1 MMRQLPIRIRLT
13 LWYSVM
19 FATAALLLSSTSW
32 WMLRR
37 TIDATTRQD
46 LEERI
51 DDIRMQL
58 QQFGAPPGSLSTQQ
72 RFDTIYHYRD
82 DGKWLQIQDQ
92 DGHWVYRSSRMVV
105 LGDSA
110 PLSRT
115 LSKGS
120 SIEFTQGTRH
130 VCALIRLVSIGER
143 YYTVQTGASINKQQV
158 LLEHF
163 GLGLLLLTPVV
174 LIVAILAGHIMS
186 RKALTPV
193 ALIATEARRIS
204 DRNLDQRL
212 PVSAANDELSELSL
226 TLNSMLARIDA
237 GFRSVREFTANA
249 SHELRTP
256 LARLRTEIDIALLR
270 PRSADEHTDT
280 LQHLQETTIDMT
292 TLIDTLLTLA
302 RRESGSDSLNLAAV
316 NLESVIQRTLD
327 DWYPI
332 TAHLGIDLRR
342 EGDEAFRSSP
352 LIVRADGPSLQRLM
366 NIWMDNACKFTERGG
381 RIAVIAELRGDK
393 VILGLED
400 SGIGIPLDQQ
410 RRVFERF
417 YRIQGDRGKH
427 QRGSGLGLSLAAW
440 IAAEH
445 NTEID
450 LHSSPGKGARFQIAL
465 ARVHSGL
472 SAAAAA
478 QSDPSLLTREAALG
492 SGATFP
498 RA

>member
-1 MMRQLPIRIRLT
+1 
-13 LWYSVM
+13 M

-46 LEERI
+46 LQERI

-58 QQFGAPPGSLSTQQ
+58 QQFGAPSGSLQTQQ

-82 DGKWLQIQDQ
+82 DGKWLQIRDQ
-92 DGHWVYRSSRMVV
+92 DGHWVYRSSRMAA
-105 LGDSA
+105 LGDSLPPSPA
-110 PLSRT
+110 

-120 SIEFTQGTRH
+120 VVDFTQGTRH
-130 VCALIRLVSIGER
+130 VCALISLVSIGGQN
-143 YYTVQTGASINKQQV
+143 YTVETGASINKQQV
-158 LLEHF
+158 LLNHF
-163 GLGLLLLTPVV
+163 GLGLLFLTPAV
-174 LIVAILAGHIMS
+174 LIAAILAGHIMS

-204 DRNLDQRL
+204 EKNLDQRL
-212 PVSAANDELSELSL
+212 PVSAAKDELSELSL

-237 GFRSVREFTANA
+237 GFRSVRDFTANA

-280 LQHLQETTIDMT
+280 LHHLQETTIDMT

-302 RRESGSDSLNLAAV
+302 RAESGSDSLHLSAV
-316 NLESVIQRTLD
+316 NLELVIQRTLE

-332 TAHLGIDLRR
+332 TTHLGIDLRR
-342 EGDEAFRSSP
+342 EGDDSFGSP
-352 LIVRADGPSLQRLM
+352 PLMVLADGPSLQRLL
-366 NIWMDNACKFTERGG
+366 NIWLDNACKFTERGG
-381 RIAVIAELRGDK
+381 RIAVITELRGDK
-393 VILGLED
+393 VVLALQD
-400 SGIGIPLDQQ
+400 TGIGIPLDQQ

-417 YRIQGDRGKH
+417 YRIQRDRGKH

-445 NTEID
+445 NTEIL

-465 ARVHSGL
+465 AHVHSGPGSPTAL
-472 SAAAAA
+472 A
-478 QSDPSLLTREAALG
+478 SDASLLTSEAALG
-492 SGATFP
+492 SKATLP